1 MNSAGGGD
9 DDGLNAESETPLTWF
24 DAQLGAAEETLDCWI
39 LPRGSNSQRI
49 EYLVKARHKT
59 SPQSWILLGELKYS
73 GGINHPIKTLKPNL

>member
-39 LPRGSNSQRI
+39 LPRGSNNQRI
-49 EYLVKARHKT
+49 
-59 SPQSWILLGELKYS
+59 
-73 GGINHPIKTLKPNL
+73 